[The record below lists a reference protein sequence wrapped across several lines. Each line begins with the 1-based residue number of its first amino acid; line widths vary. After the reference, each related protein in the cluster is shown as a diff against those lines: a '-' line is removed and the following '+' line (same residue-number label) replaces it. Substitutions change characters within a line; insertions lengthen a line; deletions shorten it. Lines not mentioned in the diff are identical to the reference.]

1 MSEEDRMVKDNIR
14 LIHLVMKDHN
24 LLYMKDELYDIGL
37 IGLTKG
43 IKTFDKSLGYRES
56 TYMYTCIK
64 TEIVGYLRKLN
75 TQKRTLFKEVSLNT
89 KIKTSKTDGEGIELM
104 DTIADERVDF
114 EENVEIEERNELL
127 ERYVCRLSSGQREL
141 ICHYY
146 GILGYNRMTVSEL
159 KKKYDTSKQAIFAR
173 RNRALE
179 KLKAMY
185 EKDLQ
190 DEGGAN

>member
-1 MSEEDRMVKDNIR
+1 MSEEDRMVKDNIK
-14 LIHLVMKDHN
+14 LIYLVMKDHN
-24 LLYMKDELYDIGL
+24 VLHMQDELYDVGL

-43 IKTFDKSLGYRES
+43 IKTFDRSLGNKES
-56 TYMYTCIK
+56 TYMYACIK
-64 TEIVGYLRKLN
+64 TEIIGYLRKMR

-89 KIKTSKTDGEGIELM
+89 KVRTSKSDSEGTELI
-104 DTIADERVDF
+104 DFIADERLNF
-114 EENVEIEERNELL
+114 EENVEVEERNELL
-127 ERYVCRLSSGQREL
+127 EKYVCKLSSGQREL

-159 KKKYDTSKQAIFAR
+159 KRKYDTSKQAIFAR

-190 DEGGAN
+190 KEGGAN

>member
-14 LIHLVMKDHN
+14 LIYLVMKDRN
-24 LLYMKDELYDIGL
+24 LLHMEDELYDIGL

-64 TEIVGYLRKLN
+64 TEIIGYLRKKN

-89 KIKTSKTDGEGIELM
+89 KIKTSQSDGEGVELI
-104 DTIADERVDF
+104 DFIADKRLDF
-114 EENVEIEERNELL
+114 EENVEIEERNEML
-127 ERYVCRLSSGQREL
+127 EKYVRRLSAGQREL

-159 KKKYDTSKQAIFAR
+159 KRKYDTSKQAIFAR

-179 KLKAMY
+179 KLRTMY

-190 DEGGAN
+190 NEGGAN